1 MDVSFLSLSFS
12 LTPRRRTV
20 GAILIAVL
28 IWHFHAGQSWPYL
41 VLFVPFN
48 RILVSRYAPMYFLLR
63 YRLTPVI
70 YISVII
76 GKVFHPEL
84 DENLFPSEVRL
95 PPSFP
100 PFPFS
105 LSFSRSL
112 SLFPFLILAIDFL
125 VRETSVLQTVRHCR
139 INLEAD
145 SCRVMPTSLTAVT
158 LSQYDTY
165 SH

>member
-1 MDVSFLSLSFS
+1 MDVSFLSLSLSHATTSHRRHNTNRCINLAFPRRAIVAVPRFICSIQSYSRFS
-12 LTPRRRTV
+12 LRPD
-20 GAILIAVL
+20 VL
-28 IWHFHAGQSWPYL
+28 
-41 VLFVPFN
+41 
-48 RILVSRYAPMYFLLR
+48 YFLLR

-112 SLFPFLILAIDFL
+112 SLFPFLILAIDFASFVKL
-125 VRETSVLQTVRHCR
+125 LYCKLCVIVVLILRLIR
-139 INLEAD
+139 A
-145 SCRVMPTSLTAVT
+145 A
-158 LSQYDTY
+158 
-165 SH
+165 